1 MLERK
6 QLNLS
11 RPLII
16 FCVLSFLVYF
26 HILIY
31 DTHTGNPLLYV
42 GFISLP
48 SSFDFAYLIPYH
60 SNYADKSN

>member
-1 MLERK
+1 M
-6 QLNLS
+6 
-11 RPLII
+11 
-16 FCVLSFLVYF
+16 
-26 HILIY
+26 
-31 DTHTGNPLLYV
+31 GNPLLYV